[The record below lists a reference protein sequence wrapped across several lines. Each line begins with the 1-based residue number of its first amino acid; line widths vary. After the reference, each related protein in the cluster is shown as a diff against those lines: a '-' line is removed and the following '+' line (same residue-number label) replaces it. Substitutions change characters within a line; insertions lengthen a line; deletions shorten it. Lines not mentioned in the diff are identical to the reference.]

1 MNGGIRIKS
10 NIHQTMWSCQAIF
23 LFLKKKEIHN
33 KVHVTSNVWTH
44 HIQMDVIKAN
54 QGTIKKNGSLY
65 ESVDN
70 NVKEYGFV
78 QIVFSFGKRL
88 KSQ

>member
-1 MNGGIRIKS
+1 
-10 NIHQTMWSCQAIF
+10 
-23 LFLKKKEIHN
+23 
-33 KVHVTSNVWTH
+33 
-44 HIQMDVIKAN
+44 MDVIKAN
-54 QGTIKKNGSLY
+54 QGTMKKNGSLY